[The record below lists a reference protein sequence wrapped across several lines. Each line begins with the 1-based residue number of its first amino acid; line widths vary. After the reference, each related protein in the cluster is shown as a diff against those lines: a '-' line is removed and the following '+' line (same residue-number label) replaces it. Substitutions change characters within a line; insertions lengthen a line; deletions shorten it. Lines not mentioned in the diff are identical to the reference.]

1 MHVCTSAHTL
11 HTSFP
16 IISKDTVS
24 IRRPDFNI
32 KQIASIQVRKIKR
45 KAKLSLQRLPLTVPE
60 SLSTPPSRQWS
71 PNCLKAVQYIS
82 EKEKDDPTKQN
93 TVCTQECGKL
103 ATSVRM
109 EHSISTISTRTAGF
123 GNTLLTAI
131 HWPNACLFCP
141 EFLEKPTQLHA
152 DHQQLS

>member
-1 MHVCTSAHTL
+1 MHVYTHSTH
-11 HTSFP
+11 
-16 IISKDTVS
+16 IVSKDTAS

-32 KQIASIQVRKIKR
+32 KQIASIQVRKIKSQ
-45 KAKLSLQRLPLTVPE
+45 AKLSLQQLPLTVPE

-103 ATSVRM
+103 AASTWM
-109 EHSISTISTRTAGF
+109 QHSIVTISTRTASF
-123 GNTLLTAI
+123 GNTLCSQQYTD
-131 HWPNACLFCP
+131 
-141 EFLEKPTQLHA
+141 PTLVCSA
-152 DHQQLS
+152 LSS